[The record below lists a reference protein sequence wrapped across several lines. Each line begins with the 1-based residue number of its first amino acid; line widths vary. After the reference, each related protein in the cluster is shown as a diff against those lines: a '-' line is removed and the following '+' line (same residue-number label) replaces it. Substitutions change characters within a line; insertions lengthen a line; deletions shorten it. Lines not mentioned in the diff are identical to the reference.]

1 MNAELWKFRFRKGV
15 TELQTATKQGMTDA
29 EERRSQFKV
38 YETEAESEEM
48 QQPRR
53 KRKLH
58 HNSKVEMLV
67 CVILIFM
74 MSMGY
79 MLLNTQVTYIGYEI
93 NKQMAAIDELSNDNA
108 RLLLEIEQATSPEK
122 VAAYAEEHF
131 NMVAASDDNII
142 YYSESDTGDSVIR
155 MADSGMSVD
164 PVALGSGSVEIVES
178 GTENKLIE
186 AFGALW
192 ESIKGGVGSTGVQLG
207 MLGE

>member
-1 MNAELWKFRFRKGV
+1 V
-15 TELQTATKQGMTDA
+15 TELQTATKQGLTDA
-29 EERRSQFKV
+29 EERRSQFQV
-38 YETEAESEEM
+38 YESDAGSEEV
-48 QQPRR
+48 QQTR
-53 KRKLH
+53 KKKLH
-58 HNSKVEMLV
+58 RSSKVEMLI
-67 CVILIFM
+67 CVLLIFL

-131 NMVAASDDNII
+131 NMVVASDSNVI
-142 YYSESDTGDSVIR
+142 YYSGSETTDSVTR

-164 PVALGSGSVEIVES
+164 SVALGSGSVEVLES

-192 ESIKGGVGSTGVQLG
+192 ESIKGGVSSTGVQLG
-207 MLGE
+207 MLDN